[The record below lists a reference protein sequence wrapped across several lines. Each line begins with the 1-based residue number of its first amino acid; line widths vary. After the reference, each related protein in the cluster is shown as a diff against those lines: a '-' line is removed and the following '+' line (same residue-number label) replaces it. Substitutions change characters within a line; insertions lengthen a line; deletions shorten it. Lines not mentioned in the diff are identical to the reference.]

1 MGMKSGDQPPAVLLE
16 LQRNCTM
23 RCNDDM
29 RGGKTVGSGEANG
42 KNRENLEKLVQAN
55 VKLLK
60 MLGSPIFVCCISLKN
75 SIYNNQIG
83 AYL

>member
-42 KNRENLEKLVQAN
+42 KIGRIWRMAN

-60 MLGSPIFVCCISLKN
+60 MLGSPIFAVFLSKIPYTIIK
-75 SIYNNQIG
+75 
-83 AYL
+83 

>member
-29 RGGKTVGSGEANG
+29 RGGKTEGSGEANG
-42 KNRENLEKLVQAN
+42 KIGRIWRSKYRQ
-55 VKLLK
+55 
-60 MLGSPIFVCCISLKN
+60 MLSF
-75 SIYNNQIG
+75 
-83 AYL
+83 